1 VGGRAG
7 GGRGCTVQSDQQQEA
22 EGGRGHLSRL
32 QWRRGHSQQH
42 STGAA
47 RRSSTAVVPRS
58 HLRPPIKAAIFL
70 SIRGIGSGPSPAVEL
85 GEKAASF
92 FNAVIS
98 TGRVARLFG
107 SAPPAAKQVRRP
119 TLVATASGAVLARSL
134 VSPSTLPLKPPARLL
149 CCLY

>member
-1 VGGRAG
+1 MGGRAG
-7 GGRGCTVQSDQQQEA
+7 GGRAALCSLTSSKKPRGDGVTFPGYS
-22 EGGRGHLSRL
+22 GGADT
-32 QWRRGHSQQH
+32 HS
-42 STGAA
+42 STAQA

-92 FNAVIS
+92 FNAIIS